1 MQIYGLSKPFE
12 EMGEKT
18 EGKDQQ
24 TQALWTPNEL
34 ERWPVDE
41 NGKLKKLRSEACQD
55 LVIFA
60 ENGKHNAISRGLINN
75 DPFNANEF
83 I

>member
-1 MQIYGLSKPFE
+1 MQIYGLSKPFK

-34 ERWPVDE
+34 EGWSMVE
-41 NGKLKKLRSEACQD
+41 KGKLKKLRSEECQD
-55 LVIFA
+55 LVIFE
-60 ENGKHNAISRGLINN
+60 ENGKCNAISRELINN